1 MTSKLIQA
9 IKKHEGYRRFPYRC
23 TAGKLTIGYGF
34 NLEDVGLSE
43 EESMLIL
50 KLRLQKLH
58 NRLNELDWYAKQNQD
73 RKDALLDMA
82 YNLGFSGLLKFKKMI
97 AALKIGDYES
107 AAVEALNSKWAVQV
121 GQRSNKIAHILET
134 GAF

>member
-1 MTSKLIQA
+1 MTFKLIQA
-9 IKKHEGYRRFPYRC
+9 IKEHEGYRMFPYRC
-23 TAGKLTIGYGF
+23 TANKLTIGYGF
-34 NLEDVGLSE
+34 NLEDVGISE
-43 EESMLIL
+43 EESELIL

-58 NRLNELDWYAKQNQD
+58 NKLNELDWYAKQNQD

-97 AALKIGDYES
+97 AALKINDYKS
-107 AAVEALNSKWAVQV
+107 AAVEALNSKWAAQV
-121 GQRSNKIAHILET
+121 GRRANKIAHILET